1 MITIYLIAPSYR
13 IPLEDLDITYQ
24 YLINLGSH
32 AKYPPNIFQEDVLC
46 SNSDEKRWLY
56 LKEALFD
63 EETDM
68 IWVVAGGYGATR
80 LMPYL
85 LRCPKPSKQKLFI
98 GFSDSTCLHLFF
110 NQMWGW
116 PTIHG
121 PTARQIAKQMV
132 GNETIEK
139 TLSLLKSFYL
149 SETSSNSLLS
159 KLTSG
164 MEFEGGSE
172 KRTETYIKVHED
184 FSEPTY
190 KLPAEVGSGK
200 KASIKMPYPLLPMN
214 TLAEQKKRIKGVII
228 GGNLCLIQTSLGTPW
243 QLQGKDKWIF
253 LEDVDERGYSI
264 DRMLTHLFQAGLFQD
279 IKGVIFGEF
288 TSGLESDGTDKI
300 KPVLK
305 RFSKEAPFPVFFLPK
320 TGHGSENIPIPLGI
334 PLDFNGSKST

>member
-1 MITIYLIAPSYR
+1 MITIHLIAPSYR

-24 YLINLGSH
+24 YLTNLGFH
-32 AKYPPNIFQEDVLC
+32 TKYPPNIFQEDVLC
-46 SNSDEKRWLY
+46 SNTDEKRWLY

-139 TLSLLKSFYL
+139 MLSLLH
-149 SETSSNSLLS
+149 SLPEISLQIS
-159 KLTSG
+159 
-164 MEFEGGSE
+164 
-172 KRTETYIKVHED
+172 
-184 FSEPTY
+184 
-190 KLPAEVGSGK
+190 PAFF
-200 KASIKMPYPLLPMN
+200 PLN
-214 TLAEQKKRIKGVII
+214 TLAEQKKRIKGVVT
-228 GGNLCLIQTSLGTPW
+228 GGNLCLIQTSIGTPW

-253 LEDVDERGYSI
+253 LEDVDERGYRI
-264 DRMLTHLFQAGLFQD
+264 DRILTHLFQAGLFQD
-279 IKGVIFGEF
+279 VKGVIFGGF
-288 TSGLESDGTDKI
+288 TSGLESDGIDKI

-305 RFSKEAPFPVFFLPK
+305 RFSKEAPFPVFSLPK